1 MEEIPQS
8 LTEQRERMLD
18 LIDSIIGAM
27 VEECCPH
34 NKPPED
40 WDWKGLRSGF
50 VDHFGRKAE
59 KFEHLQNQ
67 EDLAHELYKQAEQ
80 AMIAKEEELGTE
92 LFLRVFRH
100 FYLEDIDKE
109 WVEHLTN
116 MEHLRDGIGLRGY
129 GQRDPKQEY
138 KKEGYDIFVGM
149 MAAVSSNVGSKVA
162 KVTVRK
168 ETDVERMEREDAA
181 RHAQREQQMVMR
193 HGGEV
198 DPGAD
203 QADEGP
209 QPAPAGAR
217 PQRVVQQP
225 VKRESPKIGRND
237 PCPCGSGLKFK
248 KCHGAALEEEGAA
261 DTDDANA

>member
-1 MEEIPQS
+1 
-8 LTEQRERMLD
+8 D
-18 LIDSIIGAM
+18 LVDGIVGAM
-27 VEECCPH
+27 VEECCPA

-40 WDWKGLRSGF
+40 WDWKGIRAGF
-50 VDHFGRKAE
+50 VDHFGKKSE
-59 KFEHLQNQ
+59 KIEHFANQ
-67 EDLAHELYKQAEQ
+67 EDLAREMYKQAEL
-80 AMIAKEEELGTE
+80 AMVAKEEELGTE

-100 FYLEDIDKE
+100 YYLEDIDKQ

-149 MAAVSSNVGSKVA
+149 MAAVSSNVGSKLA
-162 KVTVRK
+162 KVQVRK
-168 ETDVERMEREDAA
+168 ETDVDRMEREDAA
-181 RHAQREQQMVMR
+181 RHAQQQQQMIMR

-203 QADEGP
+203 VDE
-209 QPAPAGAR
+209 APAQGPVSGAR
-217 PQRVVQQP
+217 PQRVVAQP
-225 VKRESPKIGRND
+225 VRRESPKIGRND

-248 KCHGAALEEEGAA
+248 KCHGAALEEEGAT
-261 DTDDANA
+261 DTDDANP